1 MSVTQRTCPGC
12 KQQGPL
18 GNPRP
23 GTVQLVWGRGGP
35 APGRHPSGD
44 QALGVGEGHRPCSQD
59 HALGRGTAPSEPRR
73 DPPPAVGPS
82 AATGVP
88 GREAWL
94 RAGLRLG
101 SRPPGWNRGSLSPN
115 RGLWVS
121 PSFSSWKKAQ
131 DRVLGPLLT
140 SHRELVSDL
149 APPSLPGA
157 PSLDGA
163 ARSGCHR
170 LRRPHSLQPGLGG
183 TGRPAIKHEVC
194 GGEDGRAPPALEE
207 AAPGCRRRGATARA
221 RGTCAHRTLSRPDRL
236 RAATP
241 PPTVCSRPHFLRR
254 LLCALRGSEGF
265 PRGRG
270 AVLWICASA
279 NSNGIIAGN
288 YGACNKAVRV
298 W

>member
-149 APPSLPGA
+149 APP
-157 PSLDGA
+157 
-163 ARSGCHR
+163 
-170 LRRPHSLQPGLGG
+170 QPPRC
-183 TGRPAIKHEVC
+183 T
-194 GGEDGRAPPALEE
+194 
-207 AAPGCRRRGATARA
+207 
-221 RGTCAHRTLSRPDRL
+221 
-236 RAATP
+236 
-241 PPTVCSRPHFLRR
+241 FLRR
-254 LLCALRGSEGF
+254 GRPEWVSPPAAAPQPSAWTGRDRETSHQTRGLRRGRRPCPPGSGGGGSWVPTPRGNRQSEGNLCAPDPEPAGQTPGSHAPPHGVQPPPLSPAAPLRLTGLRGFSEGA
-265 PRGRG
+265 RSC
-270 AVLWICASA
+270 AVDLRLCEF
-279 NSNGIIAGN
+279 
-288 YGACNKAVRV
+288 
-298 W
+298 